1 MVKREQVLTLMSTSC
16 TRLKLRTRVLH
27 QEFQKTSK
35 IRRSFSTIR
44 KSSTGIAPV
53 PEPNWKQLRKHSME
67 RKARQT
73 TNLWWT
79 RILSTS
85 SALKQ
90 YSITSL
96 TTEVTT
102 LQRRVLS
109 SSLMLT
115 SSMQL
120 TTEDSTKN
128 NQWRRKDNGTRKRL
142 QTSMARSMWHLTRD
156 LKEAQYSRPM
166 RLRFMSKHHRRL
178 GNQRFISRRK
188 TARLSKIRMQES
200 RCSTIDAYESMTRTW
215 REILSSERTWE
226 DSGAWR
232 ATPRQASQALL
243 HRNWTSLFRNKLI
256 WVMLR
261 KT

>member
-1 MVKREQVLTLMSTSC
+1 M
-16 TRLKLRTRVLH
+16 
-27 QEFQKTSK
+27 
-35 IRRSFSTIR
+35 
-44 KSSTGIAPV
+44 
-53 PEPNWKQLRKHSME
+53 
-67 RKARQT
+67 
-73 TNLWWT
+73 NLWWT
-79 RILSTS
+79 RIHSTS
-85 SALKQ
+85 SAVRQ
-90 YSITSL
+90 CSITSL
-96 TTEVTT
+96 TMVVTT
-102 LQRRVLS
+102 LQRRVPS

-115 SSMQL
+115 SSTQL

-128 NQWRRKDNGTRKRL
+128 NQLPRTASGTRKRL
-142 QTSMARSMWHLTRD
+142 QTSMARSTWLLTRD
-156 LKEAQYSRPM
+156 LKEVQYSKPM
-166 RLRFMSKHHRRL
+166 QLRFTSKHHRRL
-178 GNQRFISRRK
+178 GNQRFTSRRK

-200 RCSTIDAYESMTRTW
+200 RCSTIDAYESMTGTW